1 MDVMVLERSG
11 PRCRFS
17 TDTVLNQ
24 SNTYG
29 YDQFNRLAS
38 KTSGNFTYAYNRW
51 GNRWQQTGNG
61 PEPQFTFK
69 SK

>member
-1 MDVMVLERSG
+1 
-11 PRCRFS
+11 
-17 TDTVLNQ
+17 LNQ